1 MQILFYQELS
11 FLVKI
16 VGSSASDRPERDLN
30 ERFLRDQRKDILE
43 GERNLIKITLL
54 IGFSLVCF
62 ELKNFTFFTIFIQ
75 LVS

>member
-43 GERNLIKITLL
+43 GERNLVKITLL
-54 IGFSLVCF
+54 IRFSLVCF